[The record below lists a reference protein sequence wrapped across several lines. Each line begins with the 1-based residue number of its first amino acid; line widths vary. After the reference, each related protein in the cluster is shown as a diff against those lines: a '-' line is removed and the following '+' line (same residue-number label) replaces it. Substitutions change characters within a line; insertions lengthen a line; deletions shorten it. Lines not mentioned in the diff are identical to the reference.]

1 MAVLHIGR
9 DAKAC
14 VRVNAQA
21 STLLNDNVGARQDSV
36 SEYFSAARREIGPLY
51 RLLVLL
57 LGNNVGDDAIT
68 IPQLHG
74 LPRPQQALE
83 PAVSRSWRMFME
95 CIPTM

>member
-1 MAVLHIGR
+1 LCPRKRSI
-9 DAKAC
+9 
-14 VRVNAQA
+14 A

-57 LGNNVGDDAIT
+57 LGNNVGDYAIT

-83 PAVSRSWRMFME
+83 PAVSRNWRMFME